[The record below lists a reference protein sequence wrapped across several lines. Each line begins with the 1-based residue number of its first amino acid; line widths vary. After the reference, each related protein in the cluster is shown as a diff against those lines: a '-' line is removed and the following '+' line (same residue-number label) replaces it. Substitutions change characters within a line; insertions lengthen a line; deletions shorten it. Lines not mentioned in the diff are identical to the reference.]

1 MLVRTA
7 SADRVRV
14 LNEAVFRTALT
25 RERKRA
31 DRFNQQAVVLLI
43 SLEARPHGGGTV
55 EWVPVINALAKV
67 MRPSD
72 VLGWVRRGATLG
84 ILIADIA
91 GSDLEVSEELCRRFR
106 AQLAKELGADDSMR
120 VAIGLEVSSGLDD
133 AGPTRP
139 PTAARA
145 LYPALKRAC
154 DLLGS
159 TAGLLILSPILLTVA
174 AFVKLTSKGP
184 VLFRQPRVGH
194 REQTFTMLK
203 FRTMRVDADPELHQ
217 QYVSWFI
224 NGSDRE
230 ATVGGVAPFKI
241 AQDPRVTRVGAVLRK
256 TSLDELPQL
265 WNVLRGEMSLVGPRP
280 PLDYEVQQY
289 AAWHRRRVMDVKPG
303 MTGLWQVTGRSCTT
317 FEQMVRLDLRYAK
330 TQSLWGD
337 LKILLATPAAVVT
350 GKGAR

>member
-1 MLVRTA
+1 MLVRTP

-31 DRFNQQAVVLLI
+31 DRFNQQVAVLLI
-43 SLEARPHGGGTV
+43 SLSAHPDRGGTV
-55 EWVPVINALAKV
+55 EWVRVINALAKV
-67 MRPSD
+67 TRPSD
-72 VLGWVRRGATLG
+72 VLGWVRPSATLG
-84 ILIADIA
+84 ILIADIT
-91 GSDLEVSEELCRRFR
+91 GSELGVSEELCRRFR
-106 AQLAKELGADDSMR
+106 ARLVKELGADDAAR
-120 VAIGLEVSSGLDD
+120 VSIGLDVGSGLDD
-133 AGPTRP
+133 ARQAPA

-159 TAGLLILSPILLTVA
+159 TTGLLILSPILLTVA
-174 AFVKLTSKGP
+174 ALVKLTSKGP

-203 FRTMRVDADPELHQ
+203 FRTMRVNADPGLHQ
-217 QYVSWFI
+217 RYVTLFI
-224 NGSDRE
+224 NGSDRA
-230 ATVGGVAPFKI
+230 ATTSAAAPFKI
-241 AQDPRVTRVGAVLRK
+241 ANDPRVTPVGAVLRK

-317 FEQMVRLDLRYAK
+317 FDQMVRLDLRYAK
-330 TQSLWGD
+330 TQSLMGD